1 MGKTEILIPIILFN
15 LFFILFIIG
24 IVIFIRQYKLKKKE
38 HNIMLQSQYEEHQ
51 KELLSNQIEIQKQ
64 TMQDIGREIHDNIG
78 QKLTLASLYSQQLAY
93 ENKAPH
99 INEKIDGISEI
110 INQSLT
116 ELRAL
121 SKSLTDDTINSRDT
135 IDLIQHEVDKINEL
149 KKCVVSFSFNE
160 KNIKLNYQIKSV
172 LYRIIQEFIQ
182 NSLKHSKCK
191 NIKINLEKINNSL
204 KLVLHDDGIGFDI
217 NSVSSKGIGLVN
229 MKKRAEIIHADFNV
243 ESSINNG
250 TQLTIFLTKK
260 Q

>member
-15 LFFILFIIG
+15 LFFILFVIG

-99 INEKIDGISEI
+99 INEKIDSISEI

-217 NSVSSKGIGLVN
+217 NSVSRKGIGLVN
-229 MKKRAEIIHADFNV
+229 MKKRAEIIHADFNLV
-243 ESSINNG
+243 SSTDNG
-250 TQLTIFLTKK
+250 TQLTIFLTNK

>member
-191 NIKINLEKINNSL
+191 NITINLEKINNSL

-217 NSVSSKGIGLVN
+217 NSVSRKGIGLVN
-229 MKKRAEIIHADFNV
+229 MKKRAEIIHADFNL
-243 ESSINNG
+243 ESSTDNG
-250 TQLTIFLTKK
+250 TQLTIFLTNK

>member
-1 MGKTEILIPIILFN
+1 
-15 LFFILFIIG
+15 
-24 IVIFIRQYKLKKKE
+24 
-38 HNIMLQSQYEEHQ
+38 MLQSQYEEHQ

-229 MKKRAEIIHADFNV
+229 MKKRAEIIHADFNL
-243 ESSINNG
+243 ESSTDNG
-250 TQLTIFLTKK
+250 TQLTIFLTNK

>member
-1 MGKTEILIPIILFN
+1 
-15 LFFILFIIG
+15 
-24 IVIFIRQYKLKKKE
+24 
-38 HNIMLQSQYEEHQ
+38 MLQSQYEEHQ

>member
-1 MGKTEILIPIILFN
+1 
-15 LFFILFIIG
+15 
-24 IVIFIRQYKLKKKE
+24 
-38 HNIMLQSQYEEHQ
+38 MLQSQYEEHQ

-217 NSVSSKGIGLVN
+217 NSVSRKGIGLVN
-229 MKKRAEIIHADFNV
+229 MKKRAEIIHADFNL
-243 ESSINNG
+243 ESSTNNG
-250 TQLTIFLTKK
+250 TQLTIFLTNK